1 MADLQRVQQAVQNI
15 SASTGAR
22 LNARANGD
30 LVEIHGTVRSLAEK
44 QSVMRQ
50 ITQAVGDMGIR
61 NMLQV
66 ATDSGQQPP
75 QPLSNA
81 LGRGGPAIGL
91 TQAFETSAGRTHKV
105 AKGETLSH
113 IAQRYYGKASE
124 FNRIFEAN
132 RDQLKDPDKVR
143 EGMEL
148 KIPT

>member
-1 MADLQRVQQAVQNI
+1 MADLQRVQQALQSV

-44 QSVMRQ
+44 QNVMRA
-50 ITQAVGDMGIR
+50 ITQAAGDVGIK
-61 NMLQV
+61 NMIEV
-66 ATDSGQQPP
+66 ASDSGQQPIS
-75 QPLSNA
+75 Q

-91 TQAFETSAGRTHKV
+91 SHASDTGARTHKV

-124 FNRIFEAN
+124 YNRIFEAN
-132 RDQLKDPDKVR
+132 RDQLKDPDKIR
-143 EGMEL
+143 EGMDL